1 MAFVFVQYWAPLL
14 PPISE
19 SSVMGEAPRDTHFS
33 PNPTQYSNHP
43 AGYLPI
49 TGRLTSSGMSDHQP
63 SQREQYGSSPGANS
77 QSAFPS
83 QLQQQ
88 QYYQQQQ
95 TSQNSGNQPSL
106 SQTPGLGR
114 PSSLNMASFSQA
126 LPDYGQGSYQQQTPQ
141 RFGSNQTTSAQ
152 LAYQIQ
158 QMQQQYGTSASS
170 NQPPSPAYN
179 LQFSQQ
185 FQGMYAP
192 SQGQSGQPGQQQFYA
207 NQGFSQ
213 RQGQQPQVSPFY
225 YQGGPQYQ
233 GQSTMYPAA
242 AQFQAQYAN
251 RMGVSGDKQPSR
263 PHSNEHL
270 ATGALGRAHSNGK
283 SQDSVPSHLCFF
295 SLALASSTAPSP
307 IIRGPPR
314 KPKQS
319 GHALWVGNL
328 PPGANVIDLKDH
340 FSRDAT
346 DDILSVFLISKSN
359 CAFVNYQTEDACAK
373 AVERFNESRFQGVRL
388 LCRLRRTSVLV
399 GGGKDGQPTGVPTG
413 PAALTQNQT
422 PALSQPRNENQDGA
436 QTTDG
441 HEGANNG
448 EDRGHAKEKFFVVK
462 SLTVEDLETSVRT
475 GQWATQAHNE
485 EALNKAYKVR
495 I

>member
-19 SSVMGEAPRDTHFS
+19 SSVMGEAPRDNQFS
-33 PNPTQYSNHP
+33 PNPAQYSHYP
-43 AGYLPI
+43 AGYLPP
-49 TGRLTSSGMSDHQP
+49 TGRLTTSGMSDHQ
-63 SQREQYGSSPGANS
+63 SNQREQYGSSPGANS
-77 QSAFPS
+77 QSSFPS

-95 TSQNSGNQPSL
+95 SGQNSGNQSSL
-106 SQTPGLGR
+106 SQAPGLGR
-114 PSSLNMASFSQA
+114 PSALNMASLGQA
-126 LPDYGQGSYQQQTPQ
+126 LPDYGQGSYQQQSPQ
-141 RFGSNQTTSAQ
+141 RFASNQTSTAQ
-152 LAYQIQ
+152 LAYQLQ
-158 QMQQQYGTSASS
+158 QMQHQYGTSAGS

-192 SQGQSGQPGQQQFYA
+192 SQGQYA
-207 NQGFSQ
+207 NQGFAQQ

-233 GQSTMYPAA
+233 GQTTMYPAA
-242 AQFQAQYAN
+242 AQFQAQYGN
-251 RMGVSGDKQPSR
+251 RMGVPGDKQPSR

-270 ATGALGRAHSNGK
+270 ATTGAIGRAHSNGK
-283 SQDSVPSHLCFF
+283 SQDPDPSHLCFF
-295 SLALASSTAPSP
+295 SPFLASSTAPSP

-359 CAFVNYQTEDACAK
+359 CAFVNYKTEDACAK

-399 GGGKDGQPTGVPTG
+399 GGGKDGPPKGVPTG

-422 PALSQPRNENQDGA
+422 PAFSQQRHENQDGA

-441 HEGANNG
+441 HEGANG
-448 EDRGHAKEKFFVVK
+448 AEDRGHAKEKFFVVK

-485 EALNKAYKVR
+485 EALNMAYKVR
-495 I
+495 L